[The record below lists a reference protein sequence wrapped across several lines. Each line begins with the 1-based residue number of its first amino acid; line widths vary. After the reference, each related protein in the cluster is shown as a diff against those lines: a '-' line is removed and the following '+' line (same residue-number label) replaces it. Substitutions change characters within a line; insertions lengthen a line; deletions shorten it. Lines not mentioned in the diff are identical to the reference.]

1 MPKSVS
7 FNPKVQVKEIS
18 VSYDDHV
25 QEIKNPQNIISV
37 VDKIEK
43 MDTSNVI
50 EGSAEHSKKPGLPYF
65 LILLIL
71 LIIIIYAI
79 RTQHRQTNVIS
90 RSDGV
95 VNTTANIQS
104 FRNTYDIQ

>member
-25 QEIKNPQNIISV
+25 QEIKNPQNVISV
-37 VDKIEK
+37 VEK
-43 MDTSNVI
+43 MDTTNTI
-50 EGSAEHSKKPGLPYF
+50 EGSAEHSKLPYF

-79 RTQHRQTNVIS
+79 RTHRPHTNVIS
-90 RSDGV
+90 HSDGV
-95 VNTTANIQS
+95 VNTSINIQS
-104 FRNTYDIQ
+104 S